1 MFLELTLTLLAII
14 IALDYFN
21 KKQRN
26 ELLAKSNITG
36 PKTLPILGN
45 ALTLRNVN
53 TENMEEYLKGNTSR
67 YGKIY
72 RFWVFHQMHLRVA
85 DPKFVD
91 AILSSQQH
99 ITKSSFY
106 DFLVD
111 WLGRGLLMSNG
122 KKWHTRRKI
131 ITPAFHFK
139 ILEQFVDIFDQQ
151 SAIMVDKLRSQAD
164 GKTPINMF
172 PFVCGMALDTL
183 TEAAMGVKVNAQ
195 ENPDFEY
202 VKALNYVSMVMSKRF
217 VNPSQRTPLL
227 FRLTSPK
234 VYKET
239 QRCIGIMHKFTN
251 EVIEKRRDALEAA
264 IKNGTY
270 QTAPSADDQDY
281 GRKLRMAFLDVLLQS
296 TVDGAPLTNE
306 DIREEVDTFMF
317 EGHDTTTSAISFALY
332 LIARHP
338 EVQKKLMAEVTQIM
352 GTDRNKPVS
361 FRDLQDMKYLEC
373 TIKETLRLFPSVPAV
388 GREITEDVALGGIT
402 LPANTNIILSFS
414 LILRDP
420 EYFPDP
426 DAFKPERFLNE
437 GETGAHMNPF
447 VYTPF
452 SAGPRNCI
460 GQRFAMLEMKSAI
473 SKMLRHFE
481 LLPLGPEV
489 QRLTNIVMRS
499 KTGAHIGLLPRY
511 V

>member
-1 MFLELTLTLLAII
+1 MFVELTLTLVAII
-14 IALDYFN
+14 IVLDFFN

-26 ELLAKSNITG
+26 DLLAQSNIIG
-36 PKTLPILGN
+36 PKPWPIID
-45 ALTLRNVN
+45 
-53 TENMEEYLKGNTSR
+53 MDDYLKANTLE

-85 DPKFVD
+85 DPKFVE

-122 KKWHTRRKI
+122 KKWHSRRKI

-151 SAIMVDKLRSQAD
+151 SAIMVNKLQTKAD
-164 GKTPINMF
+164 GKTVVNMF
-172 PFVCGMALDTL
+172 PVVCGMALVSL
-183 TEAAMGVKVNAQ
+183 AEAAMGVKVNAQ

-239 QRCIGIMHKFTN
+239 QRCIDVMHKFTT

-264 IKNGTY
+264 LKDGTY
-270 QTAPSADDQDY
+270 QTTPSADDQDY
-281 GRKLRMAFLDVLLQS
+281 GCKLRMAFLDVLLQS
-296 TVDGAPLTNE
+296 TINGEPLSNE

-338 EVQKKLMAEVTQIM
+338 EVQTRLIEEITEIVGK
-352 GTDRNKPVS
+352 DRNKAVS

-373 TIKETLRLFPSVPAV
+373 VIKETLRLYPSVPAV
-388 GREITEDVALGGIT
+388 GREILEDVVLGGIKI
-402 LPANTNIILSFS
+402 PSQTNIILSFS
-414 LILRDP
+414 VIMRDP

-426 DAFKPERFLNE
+426 DAFKPERFFND
-437 GETGAHMNPF
+437 GEPGASISPF
-447 VYTPF
+447 LFTPF

-473 SKMLRHFE
+473 SKMLRYYE

-489 QRLTNIVMRS
+489 RRLTNIVMRS
-499 KTGAHIGLLPRY
+499 KNGANIGLLPRFL
-511 V
+511 